1 MARKQSKRERRMKI
15 VIYIMILSMVLSSLL
30 AGAGMFL

>member
-1 MARKQSKRERRMKI
+1 MAAQKRKRERRMKV

-30 AGAGMFL
+30 MGASYFL